1 MPSKKPNPEG
11 KVLTKDPTKGKKK
24 PATPKKRKPHYV
36 DNKRFLE
43 SIIVYKNKVAEAEKA
58 VAAKTK
64 PITAQIE
71 SFGVC

>member
-24 PATPKKRKPHYV
+24 TATPKKRKPHYV

-43 SIIVYKNKVAEAEKA
+43 SIIVLSL
-58 VAAKTK
+58 
-64 PITAQIE
+64 IHI
-71 SFGVC
+71 

>member
-24 PATPKKRKPHYV
+24 TATPKKRKPHYV

-43 SIIVYKNKVAEAEKA
+43 SIIAVSYTHLTLPTKA
-58 VAAKTK
+58 
-64 PITAQIE
+64 
-71 SFGVC
+71 

>member
-1 MPSKKPNPEG
+1 MPSKKPNPEC

-43 SIIVYKNKVAEAEKA
+43 SIIVYKNKLQRQRKQV
-58 VAAKTK
+58 
-64 PITAQIE
+64 QLNRE
-71 SFGVC
+71 SMNT